1 MTIADLIE
9 MVDNLKPNQIEL
21 RTKEEWLK
29 NIEGQLWDEIILT
42 HEDIPETVFD
52 VKTATGETEL
62 TAQTPYSDLYRYY
75 LEAQIDLAN
84 GEMTRYNNAM
94 MLFNGS
100 WMAYRNYYNRLHM
113 PITRVASLGFM
124 GKGGFEHGPLA

>member
-1 MTIADLIE
+1 MTIAGLID
-9 MVDNLKPNQIEL
+9 MVDNLKPNQIEHGI
-21 RTKEEWLK
+21 KEEWLK

-42 HEDIPETVFD
+42 HEDVPETVFD
-52 VKTATGETEL
+52 VKTATGGTEL
-62 TAQTPYSDLYRYY
+62 TAQPPYSDLYRFY

-84 GEMTRYNNAM
+84 GEMTRYNNSM

-100 WMAYRNYYNRLHM
+100 WMAYRNYYNRRHM

-124 GKGGFEHGPLA
+124 GKGGCEYGPLA